1 MKNLCGYKFSI
12 DAVKKLVKTFPK
24 NIIGCKDSSANLF
37 EHLKLSNFLIFPG
50 TETKLL
56 KGLEL
61 GNSGIIS
68 AICNVTAP
76 LARKVFDDFENKKK
90 QTHNE
95 KLIEVRKVF
104 DGYNLISALHSY
116 MSTKNK

>member
-1 MKNLCGYKFSI
+1 M
-12 DAVKKLVKTFPK
+12 
-24 NIIGCKDSSANLF
+24 
-37 EHLKLSNFLIFPG
+37 FPG

-76 LARKVFDDFENKKK
+76 LARKVFDDFEKKEP
-90 QTHNE
+90 QTQND
-95 KLIEVRKVF
+95 KLIAVRQVF

-116 MSTKNK
+116 MSVKDDNFKNLLPPLVSLNSTEKKDLINKLNNLKFMITNNLAA